1 MRSMRSIA
9 RFVDARN
16 TAEGKFLSVL
26 LSVLLV
32 FSFLNVTMFT
42 ERAGADE
49 TVESTE
55 LVDQVNDPVGED
67 PVSSEE
73 PETEVV
79 PEEEPEVAPENP
91 SSDETPDPAPTE
103 EEPEADVEVPARV
116 TPEPVVVK
124 QAQSAPS
131 VTVAPEPLETTIA
144 DKRQPESSMTRVYV
158 FIELDDPSNNLG
170 GTVGFDKYYTIGY
183 VELSS
188 DVLRPAA
195 DCKAGDTAKQAAQE
209 KIEAL
214 VNSGSIHRL
223 PLNQGMEFDYE
234 DITWK
239 TAKVQSNASGY
250 ADEDGNLTW
259 HLDGKLTV
267 KAKCN
272 VTVEYV

>member
-91 SSDETPDPAPTE
+91 SSDETPDP
-103 EEPEADVEVPARV
+103 
-116 TPEPVVVK
+116 
-124 QAQSAPS
+124 
-131 VTVAPEPLETTIA
+131 
-144 DKRQPESSMTRVYV
+144 
-158 FIELDDPSNNLG
+158 
-170 GTVGFDKYYTIGY
+170 
-183 VELSS
+183 
-188 DVLRPAA
+188 
-195 DCKAGDTAKQAAQE
+195 
-209 KIEAL
+209 
-214 VNSGSIHRL
+214 
-223 PLNQGMEFDYE
+223 
-234 DITWK
+234 
-239 TAKVQSNASGY
+239 
-250 ADEDGNLTW
+250 
-259 HLDGKLTV
+259 
-267 KAKCN
+267 
-272 VTVEYV
+272 

>member
-79 PEEEPEVAPENP
+79 PEEEPEVAPEN
-91 SSDETPDPAPTE
+91 
-103 EEPEADVEVPARV
+103 
-116 TPEPVVVK
+116 
-124 QAQSAPS
+124 
-131 VTVAPEPLETTIA
+131 
-144 DKRQPESSMTRVYV
+144 
-158 FIELDDPSNNLG
+158 
-170 GTVGFDKYYTIGY
+170 
-183 VELSS
+183 
-188 DVLRPAA
+188 
-195 DCKAGDTAKQAAQE
+195 
-209 KIEAL
+209 
-214 VNSGSIHRL
+214 RL
-223 PLNQGMEFDYE
+223 PTRLPTQPRPRRSPRPMLKFPPG
-234 DITWK
+234 
-239 TAKVQSNASGY
+239 
-250 ADEDGNLTW
+250 
-259 HLDGKLTV
+259 
-267 KAKCN
+267 
-272 VTVEYV
+272 